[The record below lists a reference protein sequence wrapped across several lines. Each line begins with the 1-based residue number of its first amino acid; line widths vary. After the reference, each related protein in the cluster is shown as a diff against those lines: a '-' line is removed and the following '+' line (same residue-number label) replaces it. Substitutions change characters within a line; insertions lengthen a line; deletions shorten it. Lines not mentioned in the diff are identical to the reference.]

1 MHSPQQ
7 NFDLITLLRSKNI
20 NIVEIIDLIRQ
31 GNCPSQILQE
41 VKKFKSSQIIS
52 ANLIEDELDKA
63 SKFNAKIITIF
74 SDNYPK
80 LLTHINNPPPILT
93 IKGDI
98 NILNEKIIA
107 VVGSRN
113 ASYNSLLFAKKI
125 AHELSLSNIVTIS
138 GLARGIDSQIHKS
151 SINYKTIA
159 VIAGGIN
166 NIYPRQNKYL
176 YELISENGL
185 IISENIFD
193 SAPLPRNFILRN
205 RIISGMAIAT
215 IIIEAGIKSGTLST
229 ANFANDQGRYVFAV
243 PGAPYD
249 YRSQGCN
256 KLIKEGAI
264 MMEDIQ
270 DVYNEIGPLN
280 SLECY
285 NNEKKLD
292 LSNLEINQRQLLKNI
307 GYSGTPI
314 NYLISK
320 FNISSAKINEIISEL
335 ELKNYIIVKDNKLFL
350 IK

>member
-20 NIVEIIDLIRQ
+20 NLVEIIDLIRQ

-52 ANLIEDELDKA
+52 ANLIEHELDKA

-80 LLTHINNPPPILT
+80 LLTHISNPPPILT
-93 IKGDI
+93 IKGDT
-98 NILNEKIIA
+98 NLLNEKIIA

-125 AHELSLSNIVTIS
+125 AHELSLNNIVTIS

-176 YELISENGL
+176 YDLISENGL

-264 MMEDIQ
+264 MMEDIR
-270 DVYNEIGPLN
+270 DVYNEIDLLN
-280 SLECY
+280 NIEGC

-292 LSNLEINQRQLLKNI
+292 LSNLEINQKQILKNI

-314 NYLISK
+314 NYLINK
-320 FNISSAKINEIISEL
+320 FNISSAKINAIISEL